1 MGQRLPELLC
11 PAGSPDAL
19 AAAISGG
26 ADAIYMGGVA
36 FNARINAKNF
46 TEEELTAAKQS
57 LENSYRQLTDSPG
70 AMESFY
76 YGRALLGSS
85 DSIDSTR
92 EAFSRVV
99 QEDIMAAANALRVD
113 TVYFLNGTLEGGED
127 EDEDDGI

>member
-46 TEEELTAAKQS
+46 TEEELKKGIALAHSFGKKVYIAANTLVLTESLTA
-57 LENSYRQLTDSPG
+57 
-70 AMESFY
+70 FC
-76 YGRALLGSS
+76 ALLN
-85 DSIDSTR
+85 TR
-92 EAFSRVV
+92 IFAVLTRLS
-99 QEDIMAAANALRVD
+99 
-113 TVYFLNGTLEGGED
+113 
-127 EDEDDGI
+127 